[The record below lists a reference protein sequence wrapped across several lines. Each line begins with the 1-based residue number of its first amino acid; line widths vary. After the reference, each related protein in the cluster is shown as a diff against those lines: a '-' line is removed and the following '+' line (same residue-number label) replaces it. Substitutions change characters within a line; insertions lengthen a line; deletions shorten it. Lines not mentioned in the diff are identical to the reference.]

1 MAIDTQ
7 RLRKRASELARH
19 PRTRKIAI
27 WIVAIIVAIGILGAL
42 VAPPLLRGKLAS
54 VLSEKLHRE
63 VSIEQIRINP
73 YTMTAAVRGFLMKE
87 RASTATAVSFDEL
100 YVNLQL
106 SSLFRL
112 APVIKELRLV
122 KPYINLVRD
131 TDFKYNYQDIIDD
144 LMAGPSGPT
153 PRFSLNNIQLI
164 DGKIDFDD
172 RPEQTKHTISAIR
185 MSVPFISSLPSF
197 VDIKV
202 QPDFYA
208 LVDNAPLKIGGEA
221 TPFKNT
227 RESNFQLN
235 LDNVQLPKYLEYS
248 PVKLNFTM
256 PSGQLDAKLTVGFQ
270 SFKDKPASLA
280 ISGNL
285 GLKDLVLQQ
294 DSNTPLIK
302 LPSFDVVIASYEVL
316 ANRAALKMIK
326 ANGTELHLTRDRNGD
341 LNFTSLV
348 SVPPSKTEVP
358 QKKESTPF
366 NYHVDEILIES
377 GKLLFVDQGLEKPYR
392 TQLENI
398 HLNIKGLTNELEKK
412 ANVELSFESDAK
424 ERFNHTGA
432 LQLTP
437 LMADGKLEIEGLRP
451 AGFRLYYQTVFIGD
465 IRDGLF
471 DLSTRY
477 SLEQKSDKTELK
489 LTELNAV
496 VRSLNLTEAGQRE
509 TMWRLPLL
517 TIKKTTVDVAA

>member
-1 MAIDTQ
+1 MDIQ
-7 RLRKRASELARH
+7 RLRKRASEIARH

-221 TPFKNT
+221 KPFKNT
-227 RESNFQLN
+227 RESNFHFN

-256 PSGQLDAKLTVGFQ
+256 PSGQLNAQLTASFQ
-270 SFKDKPASLA
+270 TLKDKPAALA

-294 DSNTPLIK
+294 EGNTPLVK
-302 LPSFDVVIASYEVL
+302 FPSFDVEVDKYDVF
-316 ANRAALKMIK
+316 ANRAALKMVK
-326 ANGTELHLTRDRNGD
+326 ATGTELHLT
-341 LNFTSLV
+341 
-348 SVPPSKTEVP
+348 
-358 QKKESTPF
+358 
-366 NYHVDEILIES
+366 LI
-377 GKLLFVDQGLEKPYR
+377 D
-392 TQLENI
+392 
-398 HLNIKGLTNELEKK
+398 EKK
-412 ANVELSFESDAK
+412 V
-424 ERFNHTGA
+424 
-432 LQLTP
+432 
-437 LMADGKLEIEGLRP
+437 
-451 AGFRLYYQTVFIGD
+451 AGFD
-465 IRDGLF
+465 
-471 DLSTRY
+471 
-477 SLEQKSDKTELK
+477 
-489 LTELNAV
+489 
-496 VRSLNLTEAGQRE
+496 
-509 TMWRLPLL
+509 
-517 TIKKTTVDVAA
+517 